1 MTSRIGTRL
10 TVATPVQVN
19 LRVRVSEVSRNI
31 DERLEGLSAG
41 FNATYIDS
49 KVTLPESE
57 QEAFAAIGFPI
68 ESRGMTGAP
77 LYLLN
82 ANVTYEWMALGT
94 QASIFYT
101 VTGDTLLTGAGI
113 DTGNF
118 VPDVYALPYGTLN
131 FTVQQKL
138 GEHFKLFFQAKH

>member
-1 MTSRIGTRL
+1 
-10 TVATPVQVN
+10 
-19 LRVRVSEVSRNI
+19 
-31 DERLEGLSAG
+31 
-41 FNATYIDS
+41 
-49 KVTLPESE
+49 
-57 QEAFAAIGFPI
+57 
-68 ESRGMTGAP
+68 MTGAP

-138 GEHFKLFFQAKH
+138 GEHFKLFFQAKNLLNPEIQTAYRSDYLPNGDIVNTSYTAGIDFALGLSFQMNF